1 MKTIDDINYYSEEE
15 LENLFEE
22 KSEKMEEEF
31 KDSYYLEIVVDGETY
46 YGKE

>member
-15 LENLFEE
+15 LDEIFEE
-22 KSEKMEEEF
+22 KFEKMKKEF
-31 KDSYYLEIVVDGETY
+31 IDSYYLEIVVGGETY